1 MNEYSEGKLGSEAR
15 EVHDCGNL
23 RTIHYFVDRSKNG
36 EDDI

>member
-1 MNEYSEGKLGSEAR
+1 MNIPRGNLDGSEAR

-23 RTIHYFVDRSKNG
+23 RTIHYFVDRGKNG